1 MRNVAAWGIGLAICF
16 AALVAG
22 AQTGENDEGEATRD
36 AAPTP
41 SPQDKNFSHAL
52 QFGLRASV
60 LGGYRMLFRYDDS
73 PFCVQ
78 PDPAEGGAKD
88 QQKFCGHMGP
98 AMLDVAVSFAPLG
111 GVEPF
116 VMGRFGFVGESQ
128 TNTQPL
134 KLVGA
139 GARLYTRK
147 KQALKIFV
155 EPSLGVEFE
164 DGAGADEWS
173 TDLNFDPQYK
183 TDVIF
188 RAAIGPQFDFAR
200 GVGAYAQV
208 FGMSVGVLRYIHATL
223 EFGAGIQARFP

>member
-1 MRNVAAWGIGLAICF
+1 MHRFVAWVLGVATFGAAVNVTAEPEDDDP
-16 AALVAG
+16 G
-22 AQTGENDEGEATRD
+22 ARDE
-36 AAPTP
+36 APAP
-41 SPQDKNFSHAL
+41 APQDKNYSHAL

-60 LGGYRMLFRYDDS
+60 LGGYRMVFRYDDS
-73 PFCVQ
+73 PFCTE
-78 PDPAEGGAKD
+78 PDFSKSLSD

-98 AMLDVAVSFAPLG
+98 AMLDVAASFAPFG

-116 VMGRFGFVGESQ
+116 IMGRFGFVGESP
-128 TNTQPL
+128 TNTLPL
-134 KLVGA
+134 KIVSV

-164 DGAGADEWS
+164 QGAGAEEW
-173 TDLNFDPQYK
+173 TFNGAFDPQYK
-183 TDVIF
+183 TDVVF
-188 RAAIGPQFDFAR
+188 RAALGPQFDFAR

-208 FGMSVGVLRYIHATL
+208 FGMSVGVLRYIHATM